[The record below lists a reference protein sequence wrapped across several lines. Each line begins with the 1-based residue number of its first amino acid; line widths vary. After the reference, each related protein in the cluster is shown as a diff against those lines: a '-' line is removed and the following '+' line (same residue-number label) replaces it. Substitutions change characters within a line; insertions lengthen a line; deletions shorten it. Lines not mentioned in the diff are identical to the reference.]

1 MEYAKLPVDLPVGP
15 APEPPD
21 YQDLV
26 DNLECLLQPRQV
38 PEGYRLPRPDEV
50 GGLQAG
56 LGESSRGLFNVSL
69 KEPEEVAR
77 AALRR
82 FL

>member
-1 MEYAKLPVDLPVGP
+1 MYPHRPVLLTLKTDLDKLTVHCLKKYAKLPVDLPVGP

-26 DNLECLLQPRQV
+26 DNLEGLLQPLQV

-50 GGLQAG
+50 GGLQA
-56 LGESSRGLFNVSL
+56 
-69 KEPEEVAR
+69 
-77 AALRR
+77 
-82 FL
+82 